1 LAAGAAQHH
10 HSAKPNPSG
19 GRNGN
24 NTIEL
29 LESVSTAIPFGGW
42 NSSTQVEI
50 YPLAK
55 TDWRL
60 KQHNTIALSAIVF
73 ATHVFHFGIENNSMA
88 RVISALLRGLHR

>member
-1 LAAGAAQHH
+1 
-10 HSAKPNPSG
+10 
-19 GRNGN
+19 
-24 NTIEL
+24 L

-60 KQHNTIALSAIVF
+60 KQQNNNGLQRISFIWHREKSNGNALQ
-73 ATHVFHFGIENNSMA
+73 E
-88 RVISALLRGLHR
+88 L